1 MLGTVLLI
9 LGVVVLVLVAL
20 ALVWFIGMR
29 TKWPPVRDFQRRVN
43 RRVVNPR
50 QMRTAGQPGAY
61 AGIVRHVGRRSGRAY
76 ETPVVPLPVEE
87 GFVII
92 LPYGDRPDWVR
103 NVLAAGQA
111 TIVLEGE
118 QHAVVDP
125 EVVEAATSGREW
137 SPSEQREMR
146 LFGNDQCLRVRRAA
160 AAAGP
165 AGAPT

>member
-43 RRVVNPR
+43 RRVFNPR
-50 QMRTAGQPGAY
+50 QMRTAGTPGAY

-76 ETPVVPLPVEE
+76 ETPVVPLPTDD
-87 GFVII
+87 GFVIL

-103 NVLAAGQA
+103 NVLAAGGA
-111 TIVLEGE
+111 TIVHEGE
-118 QHAVVDP
+118 EFAVIEP
-125 EVVEAATSGREW
+125 ELLDTAESGHEF
-137 SPSEQREMR
+137 STSEQREIR
-146 LFGNDQCLRVRRAA
+146 LFANTRCLRVRKV
-160 AAAGP
+160 P
-165 AGAPT
+165 APTS